1 MKNYFLL
8 QKLKAKRGNIMKR
21 IIAIVL
27 TLAICLGIFA
37 PVTAFAKDADVAE
50 EPMLRLIVP
59 ENWEMDVDNSRTVD
73 YAIQGTEKRMLTW
86 KAEPADVAKVDKWG
100 RVTALKVGK
109 AEITATTEE
118 GLTDS
123 VTLNVVAEPTKM
135 SEKAEKVDYT
145 LGAVAEGDNL
155 QKVVT
160 RYELDDA
167 TVPANVKDKNNYEKA
182 QSATTKDGAVWTI
195 TKYGVLR
202 VDEKATNERDK
213 EQRFMGDRYF
223 YTSDTGE
230 GKVLAIFADG
240 ANGIWTVMEEG
251 YSHIEMLD
259 IDGTEKA
266 EILNDQTWEYVARRG
281 MVSNAYFIDGE
292 WKPEESDNDGLWTSM
307 YAGGELM
314 RYATLKNDPNAT
326 PEQVEDARK
335 TATLST
341 EAVLF
346 LTYISMRQG
355 TVESYN
361 RAQRS
366 GTVVDLETGKYY
378 TSEATLVGGDYSQ
391 NVPFKS
397 PAVMF
402 DNMFSTYIDSGDP
415 SYVQNQE
422 ENLKLFNTEGWANP
436 AEKTDAEYDMRTRN
450 LEGFWSRTYSFR
462 DENNDYDSFAY
473 WSHNGDGTATGVST
487 KTYGD
492 GSDFLL
498 HGENYRGLKVDASG
512 EIPERLWNDLIPEG
526 KSVEDIVY
534 KGDTSSDEI
543 IGHVFLY
550 KLAYDILGPEDP
562 ELAALISETM
572 DKFAQHLVD
581 NSYNMVDGSGQPTT
595 WAKFSRTYFH
605 NGQVLGGAPLNAM
618 VLLTVFK
625 VAAHVTGF
633 QKWEDEYRMAAF
645 DEQYQ
650 YAEIM
655 TQELERYQLSILEYV
670 NSVTPIL
677 GKLLRHLVGTK
688 LYDRI
693 YKLILNHSDEEM
705 AMLGFYTLFQLEDD
719 EELLKY
725 YREALDDWWFSMQ
738 NSENP
743 LWYYVYQLAYPN
755 ETKTDA
761 YGNSLIETASWS
773 LSRHPMD
780 LRRFLATNKNRDDV
794 YELDLDD
801 VGIGGTNELSFDPD
815 AYTPAFWNSNSKIL
829 RTVGMVFGLNKIE
842 QTVAAPDER
851 AFHKYNGST
860 YDLDDAH
867 NIYEMEGSTTYSL
880 PYWMGRYHGMLEG

>member
-1 MKNYFLL
+1 MEKGCFVA
-8 QKLKAKRGNIMKR
+8 QKKHKRGNIMKR

-27 TLAICLGIFA
+27 SLALLMVAFGPI
-37 PVTAFAKDADVAE
+37 TAFAKSEDTAE
-50 EPMLRLIVP
+50 DPALRLIVP
-59 ENWEMDVDNSRTVD
+59 ENWEMDIGDSRTVD
-73 YAIQGTEKRMLTW
+73 YAMQGTEKRMLKW
-86 KAEPADVAKVDKWG
+86 KAEPADVAEVDEWG
-100 RVTALKVGK
+100 RVTALKEGK
-109 AEITATTEE
+109 AVITATSEE

-123 VTLNVVAEPTKM
+123 VTLNVVLEPTLIA
-135 SEKAEKVDYT
+135 EKAEKVDYT
-145 LGAVAEGDNL
+145 LGAVEEGDNL

-160 RYELDDA
+160 RYELDDEA
-167 TVPANVKDKNNYEKA
+167 VPANVKDKNNYENA
-182 QSATTKDGAVWTI
+182 QTATTKDGAVWTI
-195 TKYGVLR
+195 TEYGVLR

-223 YTSDTGE
+223 YSADTGE

-240 ANGIWTVMEEG
+240 ENGIWTVMEEG
-251 YSHIEMLD
+251 YSHIEMVQMN
-259 IDGTEKA
+259 GTEKA
-266 EILNDQTWEYVARRG
+266 EVLNEQTWENVARRG
-281 MVSNAYFIDGE
+281 MVSNAYFVDGE
-292 WKPEESDNDGLWTSM
+292 WVPEESDNDGLWTSM

-314 RYATLKNDPNAT
+314 RYAVLKNDPNAT
-326 PEQVEDARK
+326 PEQIEDARK

-366 GTVVDLETGKYY
+366 GTVVELETGKYY
-378 TSEATLVGGDYSQ
+378 TNKATLIGGDYSQ
-391 NVPFKS
+391 NIPFKS
-397 PAVMF
+397 PAEMF
-402 DNMFSTYIDSGDP
+402 EIMNTEYMDSGKRTYLQLP
-415 SYVQNQE
+415 E
-422 ENLKLFNTEGWANP
+422 ENLKLFNDEGWADP
-436 AEKTDAEYDMRTRN
+436 LETEGDYAMRTRN
-450 LEGFWSRTYSFR
+450 LEGFWARTYSFK
-462 DENNDYDSFAY
+462 DENDDFNSFAY

-487 KTYGD
+487 KTYSD

-498 HGENYRGLKVDASG
+498 HGENYRGLEVDASG
-512 EIPERLWNDLIPEG
+512 EIPQRLWDDLIGEDR
-526 KSVEDIVY
+526 VIEDIFY

-562 ELAALISETM
+562 ELAELIVNTM

-581 NSYNMVDGSGQPTT
+581 NSYNLVDGSGQPTT
-595 WAKFSRTYFH
+595 WAKFSRTYMH
-605 NGQVLGGAPLNAM
+605 NGQVLGGAPLNTM

-625 VAAHVTGF
+625 VAAHVTGY

-650 YAEIM
+650 YAEVM
-655 TQELERYQLSILEYV
+655 TQELERYHLSILEYV

-677 GKLLRHLVGTK
+677 GRILRHLVGTE
-688 LYDRI
+688 LFDMA

-705 AMLGFYTLFQLEDD
+705 AMLAFYTLFQLEDD

-743 LWYYVYQLAYPN
+743 LWYYIYQLAYP
-755 ETKTDA
+755 EEEKTDA

-780 LRRFLATNKNRDDV
+780 LRRFLATNENRDDV
-794 YELDLDD
+794 YEFDLDD
-801 VGIGGTNELSFDPD
+801 VGIGGTNEISFDPD
-815 AYTPAFWNSNSKIL
+815 TYIPAFWDSDSKIL
-829 RTVGMVFGLNKIE
+829 KTVGMICGITKLE

-851 AFHKYNGST
+851 SFHKYNGST
-860 YDLDDAH
+860 YDLNDAH

>member
-1 MKNYFLL
+1 
-8 QKLKAKRGNIMKR
+8 MKR
-21 IIAIVL
+21 VIAIVL
-27 TLAICLGIFA
+27 TLAICMGILA
-37 PVTAFAKDADVAE
+37 PVAVAKSEENTAQPPE
-50 EPMLRLIVP
+50 IRLIVP
-59 ENWEMDVDNSRTVD
+59 ENWEMCIGDSRTVD

-86 KAEPADVAKVDKWG
+86 SAEPADVAKVDTWG
-100 RVTALKVGK
+100 RVTALKEGEAV
-109 AEITATTEE
+109 ITAKTEE
-118 GLTDS
+118 GLTHS
-123 VTLNVVAEPTKM
+123 VTLKVVTEPTKIA
-135 SEKAEKVDYT
+135 EKAEKVDYT
-145 LGAVAEGDNL
+145 LGAVKEGDNL

-160 RYELDDA
+160 RYELNDA
-167 TVPANVKDKNNYEKA
+167 TVPANVKDTSKYEQAKT
-182 QSATTKDGAVWTI
+182 ATTKDGAVWSI
-195 TKYGVLR
+195 TDYGVLR
-202 VDEKATNERDK
+202 VYDKATNERDK

-223 YTSDTGE
+223 YSADTGD

-240 ANGIWTVMEEG
+240 ENGIWTVMKEG

-259 IDGTEKA
+259 INGTEKA
-266 EILNDQTWEYVARRG
+266 EALNEQTWEYVARRG
-281 MVSNAYFIDGE
+281 MVSNAYLIDGE
-292 WKPEESDNDGLWTSM
+292 WEPEESDNDGLWTSM

-314 RYATLKNDPNAT
+314 RYAVLKNDPNAT
-326 PEQVEDARK
+326 PEQIEDARK

-391 NVPFKS
+391 NVPFES
-397 PAVMF
+397 PAEMF
-402 DNMFSTYIDSGDP
+402 EKMYKTYMDSAERTYLQLP
-415 SYVQNQE
+415 E
-422 ENLKLFNTEGWANP
+422 ENLKIFNKEGWADP
-436 AEKTDAEYDMRTRN
+436 LKTDGDYAMRTRN
-450 LEGFWSRTYSFR
+450 LEGFWARTYSFK
-462 DENNDYDSFAY
+462 DENDDFDSFAY

-498 HGENYRGLKVDASG
+498 HGENYRGLTVDATG
-512 EIPERLWNDLIPEG
+512 EIPQRLWDDLIGEG
-526 KSVEDIVY
+526 RVIEDIFY

-562 ELAALISETM
+562 ELAALIVNTM
-572 DKFAQHLVD
+572 DKFAKHLVD

-625 VAAHVTGF
+625 VAAHVTGY

-670 NSVTPIL
+670 NDISTLLGRIL
-677 GKLLRHLVGTK
+677 RKAVGTK
-688 LYDRI
+688 LFERA

-725 YREALDDWWFSMQ
+725 YREALDDWWVSMSY
-738 NSENP
+738 SENP

-755 ETKTDA
+755 EAKTDA
-761 YGNSLIETASWS
+761 YGNNLTETASWS

-801 VGIGGTNELSFDPD
+801 VGIGGTNEISFDPE
-815 AYTPAFWNSNSKIL
+815 AYTPAFWDSNSKVL
-829 RTVGMVFGLNKIE
+829 RIVGMLFGLTKIE

-851 AFHKYNGST
+851 AFHKYNGSSF
-860 YDLDDAH
+860 DLDDAH
-867 NIYEMEGSTTYSL
+867 NPGEMEGSTTYSL

>member
-1 MKNYFLL
+1 
-8 QKLKAKRGNIMKR
+8 MKR

-27 TLAICLGIFA
+27 TLALFVGTFCPI
-37 PVTAFAKDADVAE
+37 TAMAKSDKDAE
-50 EPMLRLIVP
+50 EAVMRLIVP
-59 ENWEMDVDNSRTVD
+59 ENWEMCIGDSRTVD
-73 YAIQGTEKRMLTW
+73 CAMGGTEKRVLTW
-86 KAEPADVAKVDKWG
+86 TAEPADVAKVDSWG
-100 RVTALKVGK
+100 RVTALKEGEAV
-109 AEITATTEE
+109 ITAKTEE

-123 VTLNVVAEPTKM
+123 VTLKVVTEPTKIV
-135 SEKAEKVDYT
+135 EKNEKVDYT
-145 LGAVAEGDNL
+145 LGAVKEGDNL

-160 RYELDDA
+160 RYELNDE
-167 TVPANVKDKNNYEKA
+167 TVPAEVKDSSKYEQAKTV
-182 QSATTKDGAVWTI
+182 TTKDGAVWTI
-195 TKYGVLR
+195 TDYGVLR
-202 VDEKATNERDK
+202 TNGKATNERDK

-223 YTSDTGE
+223 YAADTGK

-240 ANGIWTVMEEG
+240 ENGIWTVMEEG
-251 YSHIEMLD
+251 YSHIEMLP
-259 IDGTEKA
+259 INGTEKA
-266 EILNDQTWEYVARRG
+266 EMLNEQTWESVARRG

-314 RYATLKNDPNAT
+314 RYAVLKNDPNAT
-326 PEQVEDARK
+326 PEQIEEARK

-391 NVPFKS
+391 NIPFES
-397 PAVMF
+397 PAEMF
-402 DNMFSTYIDSGDP
+402 EKMNTTYMESGKRTYLQLP
-415 SYVQNQE
+415 E
-422 ENLKLFNTEGWANP
+422 ENLKIFNKEGWANP
-436 AEKTDAEYDMRTRN
+436 AETEGDYAMRTRN

-473 WSHNGDGTATGVST
+473 WSHNGDGTATGLST

-498 HGENYRGLKVDASG
+498 HGENYRGLKVDATG
-512 EIPERLWNDLIPEG
+512 EIPERLWKDLIPEG
-526 KSVEDIVY
+526 RVIEDIVY

-562 ELAALISETM
+562 ELAALIVNTM
-572 DKFAQHLVD
+572 DKFAKHLVD

-605 NGQVLGGAPLNAM
+605 NGQVLGGAPLNAL
-618 VLLTVFK
+618 VLLSVFK
-625 VAAHVTGF
+625 VAAHVTGY

-650 YAEIM
+650 YVEIM
-655 TQELERYQLSILEYV
+655 TQELERYHLSILEYV
-670 NSVTPIL
+670 NDISTVL
-677 GKLLRHLVGTK
+677 GRILRHAVGTK
-688 LYDRI
+688 LFDRA

-725 YREALDDWWFSMQ
+725 YREALDDWWFSMSY
-738 NSENP
+738 SENP

-780 LRRFLATNKNRDDV
+780 LRRFLATNGNRDDV

-801 VGIGGTNELSFDPD
+801 VGIGGTNEISFDPE
-815 AYTPAFWNSNSKIL
+815 AYTPAFWDSDSKVL
-829 RTVGMVFGLNKIE
+829 RIVGMIFGLTKIE
-842 QTVAAPDER
+842 QKVAAPDER
-851 AFHKYNGST
+851 AFHKYNGSSF
-860 YDLDDAH
+860 DLDDAH

>member
-1 MKNYFLL
+1 
-8 QKLKAKRGNIMKR
+8 MKR

-27 TLAICLGIFA
+27 TLALFVGTFCPI
-37 PVTAFAKDADVAE
+37 TAMAKSDKDAE
-50 EPMLRLIVP
+50 EAALRLIVP
-59 ENWEMDVDNSRTVD
+59 ENWEMDIGDSRTVD
-73 YAIQGTEKRMLTW
+73 YAMKGTEKRILTW
-86 KAEPADVAKVDKWG
+86 TAEPADVAKVDSWG
-100 RVTALKVGK
+100 RVTALKEGEAV
-109 AEITATTEE
+109 ITASSEE

-123 VTLNVVAEPTKM
+123 VTLKVVTEPTKI
-135 SEKAEKVDYT
+135 SGKAEKVDYT
-145 LGAVAEGDNL
+145 LGAVEEGDNL

-160 RYELDDA
+160 RYELNDE
-167 TVPANVKDKNNYEKA
+167 TVPADVKDSSKYEQAKTV
-182 QSATTKDGAVWTI
+182 TTKDGAVWTI
-195 TKYGVLR
+195 TNYGVLR
-202 VDEKATNERDK
+202 TYDKATIERDK

-223 YTSDTGE
+223 YAADTGE

-240 ANGIWTVMEEG
+240 ENGIWTVMEEG
-251 YSHIEMLD
+251 YSHIEMLA

-266 EILNDQTWEYVARRG
+266 EILNEQTWENVARRG
-281 MVSNAYFIDGE
+281 MVSNAYLIDGE

-314 RYATLKNDPNAT
+314 RYAVLKNDPNAT
-326 PEQVEDARK
+326 PEQIEDARK

-391 NVPFKS
+391 DIPFES
-397 PAVMF
+397 PAEMF
-402 DNMFSTYIDSGDP
+402 NQMNATYMKSGKRTYLQKP
-415 SYVQNQE
+415 A
-422 ENLKLFNTEGWANP
+422 ENLKIFNKEGWANP
-436 AEKTDAEYDMRTRN
+436 LETEGDYAMRTRN

-498 HGENYRGLKVDASG
+498 HGENYRGLKVDATG
-512 EIPERLWNDLIPEG
+512 EIPQRLWDDLIGEG
-526 KSVEDIVY
+526 RVIEDIVY

-562 ELAALISETM
+562 ELAALIANTM

-605 NGQVLGGAPLNAM
+605 NGQVLGGAPLNAL
-618 VLLTVFK
+618 VLLSVFK

-633 QKWEDEYRMAAF
+633 QKWEDEYKMAAL

-655 TQELERYQLSILEYV
+655 TQELERYHLSILEYV
-670 NSVTPIL
+670 NDISTVL
-677 GKLLRHLVGTK
+677 GRILRHAVGTK
-688 LYDRI
+688 LFDRA

-725 YREALDDWWFSMQ
+725 YREALDDWWFSMSY
-738 NSENP
+738 SENP
-743 LWYYVYQLAYPN
+743 LWYYVYQLAYP
-755 ETKTDA
+755 EEEKTDA

-780 LRRFLATNKNRDDV
+780 LRRFLATNENRDDV

-801 VGIGGTNELSFDPD
+801 VGIGGTNEISFDPNS
-815 AYTPAFWNSNSKIL
+815 YTPAFWNSNNKIL
-829 RTVGMVFGLNKIE
+829 KTVGMIFGLTKIE
-842 QTVAAPDER
+842 QKVAAPDER
-851 AFHKYNGST
+851 AFHKYNGSSF
-860 YDLDDAH
+860 DLNDAH
-867 NIYEMEGSTTYSL
+867 NVGEMEGSTTYSL

>member
-1 MKNYFLL
+1 
-8 QKLKAKRGNIMKR
+8 MKR
-21 IIAIVL
+21 IIAIILSL
-27 TLAICLGIFA
+27 TLLIGAFGPIA
-37 PVTAFAKDADVAE
+37 VFAKDDDSAV
-50 EPMLRLIVP
+50 LRLIVP
-59 ENWEMDVDNSRTVD
+59 ENWEMCIGDSRTVD
-73 YAIQGTEKRMLTW
+73 YAFDGTEKRMLTW
-86 KAEPADVAKVDKWG
+86 SAEPADVAKVDSWG
-100 RVTALKVGK
+100 RVTALKEGK
-109 AEITATTEE
+109 AVITAKSTE

-123 VTLNVVAEPTKM
+123 VTLNVVLEPTKIA
-135 SEKAEKVDYT
+135 EKAEKVDYT
-145 LGAVAEGDNL
+145 LGAVKEGDNL

-160 RYELDDA
+160 RYELGDE
-167 TVPANVKDKNNYEKA
+167 TVPANVKDSSKYEQA
-182 QSATTKDGAVWTI
+182 QTATTKDGAVWTI
-195 TKYGVLR
+195 TDYGVLR
-202 VDEKATNERDK
+202 TYDKATNERDK

-223 YTSDTGE
+223 YSADTGE

-240 ANGIWTVMEEG
+240 ENGIWTVMAEG
-251 YSHIEMLD
+251 YSHIEMLA

-266 EILNDQTWEYVARRG
+266 EILNEQTWEYVARRG

-292 WKPEESDNDGLWTSM
+292 WEPEESDNDGLWTSM

-314 RYATLKNDPNAT
+314 RYAVLKNDPNAT
-326 PEQVEDARK
+326 PEQIEDARK

-361 RAQRS
+361 RAQRN
-366 GTVVDLETGKYY
+366 GTIVDLETGKYY

-391 NVPFKS
+391 DIPFES
-397 PAVMF
+397 PAAMF
-402 DNMFSTYIDSGDP
+402 DTMNETYMKSGKRT
-415 SYVQNQE
+415 YVQDTA
-422 ENLKLFNTEGWANP
+422 ENLKLFNTDGWANP
-436 AEKTDAEYDMRTRN
+436 AEVEGDYAMRTRN

-462 DENNDYDSFAY
+462 DENSDYDSFAY
-473 WSHNGDGTATGVST
+473 WSHNGDGTATGLST
-487 KTYGD
+487 KTYSD

-512 EIPERLWNDLIPEG
+512 EIPQRLWDDLIGEG
-526 KSVEDIVY
+526 RTIEDIVY

-562 ELAALISETM
+562 ELAQMISYTM
-572 DKFAQHLVD
+572 DRFAQHLVD

-625 VAAHVTGF
+625 VAAHVTGY
-633 QKWEDEYRMAAF
+633 QKWEDEYQMAAL

-655 TQELERYQLSILEYV
+655 TQELERYTMSILEYA
-670 NSVTPIL
+670 NSVTPALGFIL
-677 GKLLRHLVGTK
+677 RPLVGTETFDTV
-688 LYDRI
+688 YR
-693 YKLILNHSDEEM
+693 LILNHSDEEM
-705 AMLGFYTLFQLEDD
+705 AMLAFYTLFQLEDD
-719 EELLKY
+719 EELLTY
-725 YREALDDWWFSMQ
+725 YREALEDWWFSIG

-743 LWYYVYQLAYPN
+743 LWYYIYQLAYPN
-755 ETKTDA
+755 EAKTDN
-761 YGNSLIETASWS
+761 YGNSLTETASWA

-780 LRRFLATNKNRDDV
+780 LRRFLATNENRDDV

-801 VGIGGTNELSFDPD
+801 VGIGGTNELSIDPD
-815 AYTPAFWNSNSKIL
+815 KYTPPFWHSDSDVLKMI
-829 RTVGMVFGLNKIE
+829 GLVWGLGKYE
-842 QTVAAPDER
+842 LTVAAADER
-851 AFHKYNGST
+851 AFHKYNGSSF
-860 YDLDDAH
+860 DLNDAH

>member
-1 MKNYFLL
+1 
-8 QKLKAKRGNIMKR
+8 MKR

-27 TLAICLGIFA
+27 SLALFVGTFVPI
-37 PVTAFAKDADVAE
+37 TAFAANDNAAG
-50 EPMLRLIVP
+50 EPALRLIVP
-59 ENWEMDVDNSRTVD
+59 ENWEMCIGDSRTVD
-73 YAIQGTEKRMLTW
+73 YAMGGTEKRMLTW
-86 KAEPADVAKVDKWG
+86 SVEPADVAKVDSWG
-100 RVTALKVGK
+100 RVTALKEGK
-109 AEITATTEE
+109 AVITAKTEE
-118 GLTDS
+118 GLTHS
-123 VTLNVVAEPTKM
+123 VTLNVVTEPTKIAD
-135 SEKAEKVDYT
+135 KAEKVDYT
-145 LGAVAEGDNL
+145 LGAVKEGDNL

-167 TVPANVKDKNNYEKA
+167 TVPADVKDSSKYENAKT
-182 QSATTKDGAVWTI
+182 ATTKDGAVWTI
-195 TKYGVLR
+195 TDYGVLR
-202 VDEKATNERDK
+202 TYDKATNERDK

-223 YTSDTGE
+223 YAADTGK

-240 ANGIWTVMEEG
+240 ENGIWTVMNEG
-251 YSHIEMLD
+251 YSHIEMLP

-266 EILNDQTWEYVARRG
+266 EMLNEQTWEHVARRG

-314 RYATLKNDPNAT
+314 RYAVLKNDPNAT
-326 PEQVEDARK
+326 PEQIEDARK

-391 NVPFKS
+391 NIPFES
-397 PAVMF
+397 PAAMF
-402 DNMFSTYIDSGDP
+402 NKMNTTYMDSGERTYLQLPD
-415 SYVQNQE
+415 
-422 ENLKLFNTEGWANP
+422 ENLKLFNKEGWANP
-436 AEKTDAEYDMRTRN
+436 AETEGDYAMRTRN

-498 HGENYRGLKVDASG
+498 HGENYRGLKVDATG
-512 EIPERLWNDLIPEG
+512 EIPQRLWDDLIGEG
-526 KSVEDIVY
+526 RVIEDIVY

-562 ELAALISETM
+562 ELATLIANTM
-572 DKFAQHLVD
+572 DKFAKHLVD

-605 NGQVLGGAPLNAM
+605 NGQVLGGAPLNAL
-618 VLLTVFK
+618 VLLSVFK
-625 VAAHVTGF
+625 VAAHVTGY
-633 QKWEDEYRMAAF
+633 QKWEDEYKMAAL

-655 TQELERYQLSILEYV
+655 TQELERYHLSILEYV
-670 NSVTPIL
+670 NDISTFL
-677 GKLLRHLVGTK
+677 GRILRHAVGTK
-688 LYDRI
+688 LFDRA

-725 YREALDDWWFSMQ
+725 YREALDDWWFSMSY
-738 NSENP
+738 SENP

-755 ETKTDA
+755 EEKTDA
-761 YGNSLIETASWS
+761 YGNSLIKTASWS

-780 LRRFLATNKNRDDV
+780 LRRFLATNENRDDV

-801 VGIGGTNELSFDPD
+801 VGIGGTNEISFDPN
-815 AYTPAFWNSNSKIL
+815 AYTPAFWDSDSKIL
-829 RTVGMVFGLNKIE
+829 KIVGMIFGLTKIE
-842 QTVAAPDER
+842 QKVAAPDER
-851 AFHKYNGST
+851 AFHKYNGSSF
-860 YDLDDAH
+860 DLNDAH

-880 PYWMGRYHGMLEG
+880 PYWMGRYHGMLED

>member
-1 MKNYFLL
+1 MKKFV
-8 QKLKAKRGNIMKR
+8 
-21 IIAIVL
+21 AIVL
-27 TLAICLGIFA
+27 SLTLFMGCIGPIS
-37 PVTAFAKDADVAE
+37 AFAKDSDASETPAI
-50 EPMLRLIVP
+50 RLIVP
-59 ENWEMDVDNSRTVD
+59 EDWEMDIGDSRTVD
-73 YAIQGTEKRMLTW
+73 YAIAGTEDRMLTW
-86 KAEPADVAKVDKWG
+86 KAEPADVAKVDMWG
-100 RVTALKVGK
+100 RVTALKEGK
-109 AEITATTEE
+109 AVITATTEE

-123 VTLNVVAEPTKM
+123 VTLNVVLEPTM
-135 SEKAEKVDYT
+135 MADRAEKVDYT
-145 LGAVAEGDNL
+145 LGAVKEGDNL
-155 QKVVT
+155 QKNVT
-160 RYELDDA
+160 RYELNDA
-167 TVPANVKDKNNYEKA
+167 SVPANVKDESNYKNA
-182 QSATTKDGAVWTI
+182 QTATTKDGAVWKI
-195 TKYGVLR
+195 TDYGVLR

-223 YTSDTGE
+223 YAADTGE

-240 ANGIWTVMEEG
+240 ENGIWTVMAEG

-259 IDGTEKA
+259 INGTEKA

-326 PEQVEDARK
+326 PEQIEEARQ

-391 NVPFKS
+391 NIPFAS
-397 PAVMF
+397 PAKMF
-402 DNMFSTYIDSGDP
+402 DNMYWDYMTNGTR
-415 SYVQNQE
+415 SYVQNPD
-422 ENLKLFNTEGWANP
+422 ENLKLYNDEGWANP
-436 AEKTDAEYDMRTRN
+436 LETDGEYEMRTRN

-462 DENNDYDSFAY
+462 DENNDYDSYAY

-487 KTYGD
+487 KTYSD

-498 HGENYRGLKVDASG
+498 HGENYRGLLVDASG

-526 KSVEDIVY
+526 KTIEDIVY

-562 ELAALISETM
+562 ELAALIENTM

-605 NGQVLGGAPLNAM
+605 NGQVLGGAPLNAL

-625 VAAHVTGF
+625 VAAHVTGY
-633 QKWEDEYRMAAF
+633 QKWENEYRMAAL

-655 TQELERYQLSILEYV
+655 TQELERYQLAILEYA
-670 NSVTPIL
+670 NSVSPVLGYIL
-677 GKLLRHLVGTK
+677 RPLVGTE
-688 LYDRI
+688 LFDTI

-719 EELLKY
+719 EELLTY

-755 ETKTDA
+755 EEKTDA

-773 LSRHPMD
+773 LSRHPLD
-780 LRRFLATNKNRDDV
+780 LRRYLATNENRDDV

-801 VGIGGTNELSFDPD
+801 VGIGGTNEISFDPD
-815 AYTPAFWNSNSKIL
+815 AYTPLFWDSDDDTLKLI
-829 RTVGMVFGLNKIE
+829 GLIIGLGKYE
-842 QTVAAPDER
+842 QKVAAPDER
-851 AFHKYNGST
+851 AFHKYNGSS

-880 PYWMGRYHGMLEG
+880 PYWMGRHHGMLEG

>member
-1 MKNYFLL
+1 
-8 QKLKAKRGNIMKR
+8 MKR
-21 IIAIVL
+21 FIAIVL
-27 TLAICLGIFA
+27 SLTLFMGIFA
-37 PVTAFAKDADVAE
+37 PTTAFAASDKDAEVEAK
-50 EPMLRLIVP
+50 LRLIVP
-59 ENWEMDVDNSRTVD
+59 ENWEMDIGDSRTVD
-73 YAIQGTEKRMLTW
+73 YAMQGTEKRMLTW
-86 KAEPADVAKVDKWG
+86 TVEPADVAEVDEWG
-100 RVTALKVGK
+100 RVTALKEGK
-109 AEITATTEE
+109 AVITAKTEE

-123 VTLNVVAEPTKM
+123 ITLNVVTEPTKIAD
-135 SEKAEKVDYT
+135 KAEKVDYT

-160 RYELDDA
+160 RYELDDK
-167 TVPANVKDKNNYEKA
+167 TVPADVKDKAKYEKA
-182 QSATTKDGAVWTI
+182 QTATTKDGAVWTI
-195 TKYGVLR
+195 TDYGVLR

-223 YTSDTGE
+223 YAADTGK

-240 ANGIWTVMEEG
+240 ENGIWTVMEEG

-259 IDGTEKA
+259 INGTEKA
-266 EILNDQTWEYVARRG
+266 EALNEQTWEYVARRG

-326 PEQVEDARK
+326 PEQIEDARK

-366 GTVVDLETGKYY
+366 GTVVELETGKYY
-378 TSEATLVGGDYSQ
+378 TSEATLIGGDYSQ
-391 NVPFKS
+391 DVPFLS
-397 PAVMF
+397 PAEMF
-402 DNMFSTYIDSGDP
+402 DNMYSLYLDKAKRT
-415 SYVQNQE
+415 YVQLPE
-422 ENLKLFNTEGWANP
+422 ENLKLYNTEGWANP
-436 AEKTDAEYDMRTRN
+436 LETEGEYAMRTRN

-473 WSHNGDGTATGVST
+473 WSHNGDGTATGLST
-487 KTYGD
+487 KTYDD

-526 KSVEDIVY
+526 KTVEDIVY

-562 ELAALISETM
+562 ELAALIVNTM

-625 VAAHVTGF
+625 VAAHVTGY

-677 GKLLRHLVGTK
+677 GRILRHAVGTK
-688 LYDRI
+688 LFDCA

-719 EELLKY
+719 EEFLKY

-755 ETKTDA
+755 EEKTDA

-780 LRRFLATNKNRDDV
+780 LRRFLATNENRDDV
-794 YELDLDD
+794 YEFDLDD
-801 VGIGGTNELSFDPD
+801 VGIGGTNEISFDPD
-815 AYTPAFWNSNSKIL
+815 AYTPKFWNSNSKIL
-829 RTVGMVFGLNKIE
+829 KTVGMILGLTKLE

-851 AFHKYNGST
+851 AFHKYNGSS
-860 YDLDDAH
+860 YDLNDAH

>member
-1 MKNYFLL
+1 
-8 QKLKAKRGNIMKR
+8 MKR

-27 TLAICLGIFA
+27 TFAICMGILA
-37 PVTAFAKDADVAE
+37 PVAVAKSE
-50 EPMLRLIVP
+50 ENAAQPPEIRLIVP
-59 ENWEMDVDNSRTVD
+59 ENWEMCIGDSRTVD

-86 KAEPADVAKVDKWG
+86 TAEPADVAKVDMWG
-100 RVTALKVGK
+100 RVTALKEGEAV
-109 AEITATTEE
+109 ITAKTEE
-118 GLTDS
+118 GLTHS
-123 VTLNVVAEPTKM
+123 VTLNVVTEPTKIA
-135 SEKAEKVDYT
+135 EKAQKVDYT
-145 LGAVAEGDNL
+145 VGAVKEGDNL

-160 RYELDDA
+160 RYELNDA
-167 TVPANVKDKNNYEKA
+167 AVPADVKDSSKYEQAKT
-182 QSATTKDGAVWTI
+182 ATTKDGAVWSI
-195 TKYGVLR
+195 TDYGVLR
-202 VDEKATNERDK
+202 VYDKATNERDK

-223 YTSDTGE
+223 YSADTGD

-240 ANGIWTVMEEG
+240 ENGIWTVMEEG

-259 IDGTEKA
+259 MNGTEKA
-266 EILNDQTWEYVARRG
+266 EALNEQTWEYVARRG
-281 MVSNAYFIDGE
+281 MVSNAYLIDGE
-292 WKPEESDNDGLWTSM
+292 WEPEESDNDGLWTSM

-314 RYATLKNDPNAT
+314 RYAVLKNDPNAT
-326 PEQVEDARK
+326 PEQIEDARK

-391 NVPFKS
+391 NVPFES
-397 PAVMF
+397 PAEMF
-402 DNMFSTYIDSGDP
+402 EKMNKTYMDSAKRTYLQLP
-415 SYVQNQE
+415 E
-422 ENLKLFNTEGWANP
+422 ENLKIFNKEGWADP
-436 AEKTDAEYDMRTRN
+436 LKTDGDYAMRTRN
-450 LEGFWSRTYSFR
+450 LEGFWARTYSFK
-462 DENNDYDSFAY
+462 DENDDFDSFAY

-498 HGENYRGLKVDASG
+498 HGENYRGLTVDATG
-512 EIPERLWNDLIPEG
+512 EIPQRLWDDLIGEG
-526 KSVEDIVY
+526 RVIEDIFY

-562 ELAALISETM
+562 ELAQLIVNTM
-572 DKFAQHLVD
+572 DKFAKHLVD

-625 VAAHVTGF
+625 VAAHVTGY

-655 TQELERYQLSILEYV
+655 TQEFERYQLSILEYV
-670 NSVTPIL
+670 NDISTLLGRIL
-677 GKLLRHLVGTK
+677 RKAVGTK
-688 LYDRI
+688 LFERA

-725 YREALDDWWFSMQ
+725 YREALDDWWVSMSY
-738 NSENP
+738 SENP
-743 LWYYVYQLAYPN
+743 LWYYIYQLAYPN
-755 ETKTDA
+755 EAKTDA

-801 VGIGGTNELSFDPD
+801 VGIGGTNEISFDPE
-815 AYTPAFWNSNSKIL
+815 AYTPAFWDSNSKVL
-829 RTVGMVFGLNKIE
+829 RIVGMLFGLTKIE

-851 AFHKYNGST
+851 AFHKYNGSSF
-860 YDLDDAH
+860 DLDDAH
-867 NIYEMEGSTTYSL
+867 NVGEMEGSTTYSL

>member
-1 MKNYFLL
+1 
-8 QKLKAKRGNIMKR
+8 MKR

-27 TLAICLGIFA
+27 TLALFVGTFCPI
-37 PVTAFAKDADVAE
+37 TAMAKSDKDAE
-50 EPMLRLIVP
+50 EAVMRLIVP
-59 ENWEMDVDNSRTVD
+59 ENWEMCIGDSRTVD
-73 YAIQGTEKRMLTW
+73 YAMGGTEKRVLTW
-86 KAEPADVAKVDKWG
+86 TAEPADVAKVDSWG
-100 RVTALKVGK
+100 RVTALKEGEAV
-109 AEITATTEE
+109 ITAKTEE

-123 VTLNVVAEPTKM
+123 VTLKVVTEPTKIA
-135 SEKAEKVDYT
+135 EKNEKVDYT
-145 LGAVAEGDNL
+145 LGAVKEGDNL

-160 RYELDDA
+160 RYELNDE
-167 TVPANVKDKNNYEKA
+167 TVPAEVKDSSKYEQAK
-182 QSATTKDGAVWTI
+182 SVTTKDGAVWTI
-195 TKYGVLR
+195 TDYGVLR
-202 VDEKATNERDK
+202 TYDKATNERDK

-223 YTSDTGE
+223 YAADTGK

-240 ANGIWTVMEEG
+240 ENGIWTVMEEG

-259 IDGTEKA
+259 MNGTEKA
-266 EILNDQTWEYVARRG
+266 EALNEQTWKYIARRG
-281 MVSNAYFIDGE
+281 MVSNAYFEEGA

-314 RYATLKNDPNAT
+314 RYAVLKNDPNAT
-326 PEQVEDARK
+326 PEQIEEARK

-391 NVPFKS
+391 NIPFES
-397 PAVMF
+397 PAEMF
-402 DNMFSTYIDSGDP
+402 EKMNTTYMESGKRTYLQLP
-415 SYVQNQE
+415 E
-422 ENLKLFNTEGWANP
+422 ENLKIFNKEGWANP
-436 AEKTDAEYDMRTRN
+436 AETEGDYAMRTRN

-473 WSHNGDGTATGVST
+473 WSHNGDGTATGLST

-498 HGENYRGLKVDASG
+498 HGENYRGLKVDATG
-512 EIPERLWNDLIPEG
+512 EIPERLWKDLIPEG
-526 KSVEDIVY
+526 RVIEDIVY

-562 ELAALISETM
+562 ELAALIVNTM
-572 DKFAQHLVD
+572 DKFAKHLVD

-605 NGQVLGGAPLNAM
+605 NGQVLGGAPLNAL
-618 VLLTVFK
+618 VLLSVFK
-625 VAAHVTGF
+625 VAAHVTGY

-655 TQELERYQLSILEYV
+655 TQELERYHLSILEYV
-670 NSVTPIL
+670 NDISTVL
-677 GKLLRHLVGTK
+677 GRILRHAVGTK
-688 LYDRI
+688 LFDRA

-705 AMLGFYTLFQLEDD
+705 AMLGFYTLFQLEAD

-725 YREALDDWWFSMQ
+725 YREALDDWWFSMSY
-738 NSENP
+738 SENP

-755 ETKTDA
+755 EKKTDA

-780 LRRFLATNKNRDDV
+780 LRRFLATNENRDDV

-801 VGIGGTNELSFDPD
+801 VGIGGTNEISFDPD
-815 AYTPAFWNSNSKIL
+815 VYKPAFWNSNSKIL
-829 RTVGMVFGLNKIE
+829 KTVGMIFGLTKIE
-842 QTVAAPDER
+842 QKVAAPDER
-851 AFHKYNGST
+851 AFHKYNGSSF
-860 YDLDDAH
+860 DLNDAH